1 MTPKPTPAQV
11 RRAFGRAAQSYDA
24 AASIQRQASQLL
36 AARLDAVD
44 GAPRVVL
51 DAGCGTG
58 YGVRLLAARWPQAR
72 LLALDIA
79 DEMLHQTGGADCTRV
94 QADVHRLPLAAG
106 CVDVYWSN
114 LTLQWCDMGRALA
127 EARRVLRPGGWLL
140 VATLGQ
146 ETFAELRQAFA
157 AADSFAHTLAFADP
171 APALAQAGFAE
182 AHIDRQRLTACYPDL
197 PTLLHAIRRTG
208 ANQLGAARRRT
219 LLGRQA
225 WQRVQLAYETLRQP
239 DGLPLGYDLYLIS
252 ARRDGISYS

>member
-24 AASIQRQASQLL
+24 AASIQRQACQLL

-79 DEMLHQTGGADCTRV
+79 APMLRQVSDGVAARV
-94 QADVHRLPLAAG
+94 QADVHHLPLADA
-106 CVDVYWSN
+106 CVDVYWSC
-114 LTLQWCDMGRALA
+114 LTLQWCDLARALA
-127 EARRVLRPGGWLL
+127 EARRVLRPGGWLV

-146 ETFAELRQAFA
+146 ETFAELREAFA

-171 APALAQAGFAE
+171 APAVAQAGFAE
-182 AHIDRQRLTACYPDL
+182 AHIARQRLTAHYPDL
-197 PTLLHAIRRTG
+197 TTLLHAIRRTG
-208 ANQLGAARRRT
+208 ANQLGSARRRT

-225 WQRVQLAYETLRQP
+225 WQRAQRAYETLRQP
-239 DGLPLGYDLYLIS
+239 DGLPLGYDLYLIA
-252 ARRDGISYS
+252 ARRV